1 MMSEEIERRKD
12 LMVDYS
18 GNYTEYIEN
27 SGEKQTVVFTN
38 NTIQGSND
46 KNEFEGVNISKKGN
60 TAVVLG
66 SFTIKGNTTGL
77 KYRHHK
83 NVTMS
88 DGCSY
93 DTDITGF
100 AFEKEN

>member
-1 MMSEEIERRKD
+1 
-12 LMVDYS
+12 L
-18 GNYTEYIEN
+18 YI
-27 SGEKQTVVFTN
+27 VVFTN
-38 NTIQGSND
+38 NTIQGPND
-46 KNEFEGVNISKKGN
+46 KNEFECVNISKKAN

-77 KYRHHK
+77 KYRYHK

-88 DGCSY
+88 VGCTY
-93 DTDITGF
+93 ETDITGF